1 MPAYQGKGTANI
13 LEANRQKYFWQN
25 ETVPAGIF
33 PGSLS
38 VAYQLE
44 RGPNIAY
51 PWGFAVEV
59 QFQGSPGAFEVDVM
73 GAETDAPQNYIKI
86 GSITAVTS
94 LVAGNYVGRFDTTAL
109 YPKYVALNMTTLGT
123 SGPVTAKISR

>member
-1 MPAYQGKGTANI
+1 MPAYPGPGLAAPLAYTKQG
-13 LEANRQKYFWQN
+13 LFWTG
-25 ETVPAGIF
+25 ETVPTTY

-38 VAYQLE
+38 TAFQLQ
-44 RGPNIAY
+44 RVDANSY

-86 GSITAVTS
+86 GSITAVAS

>member
-1 MPAYQGKGTANI
+1 MPSYPGPGLATPLAYTKQG
-13 LEANRQKYFWQN
+13 LFWEG
-25 ETVPAGIF
+25 ETIPTTY

-38 VAYQLE
+38 VAFLLQ
-44 RGPNIAY
+44 RVDATFY

-59 QFQGSPGAFEVDVM
+59 QFAGSPGAFEVDVM
-73 GAETDAPQNYIKI
+73 GAETDNPANYVKI
-86 GSITAVTS
+86 GSVIAVAS
-94 LVAGNYVGRFDTTAL
+94 LVAGQYVGRFDTTAL